1 MKATKCP
8 CCGATIP
15 VQVYESSGK
24 CEYCGSPLVSETRPN
39 PNQQIQEKQSTST
52 SLNKKEYIP
61 PRPVLNVGVAIFLL
75 FLYVVFGII
84 YIACVKAKQ
93 VEWDKKYG
101 K

>member
-1 MKATKCP
+1 MKVIKCP
-8 CCGATIP
+8 CCGATISMK
-15 VQVYESSGK
+15 VFKSSGK
-24 CEYCGSPLVSETRPN
+24 CEYCDSPLISENDETQKT
-39 PNQQIQEKQSTST
+39 QQHTSSFKPET
-52 SLNKKEYIP
+52 KKAIP